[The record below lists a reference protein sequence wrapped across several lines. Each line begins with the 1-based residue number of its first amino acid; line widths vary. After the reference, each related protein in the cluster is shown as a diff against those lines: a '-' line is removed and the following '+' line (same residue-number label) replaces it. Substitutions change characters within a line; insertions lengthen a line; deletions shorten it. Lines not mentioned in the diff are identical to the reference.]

1 MDCQPPPQGTKH
13 EAKHNGQGNH
23 DCRSC
28 TQQVV
33 CIAGIRLGFMSRA
46 RFLCQKLWQ
55 GLPHNIPCQIMSWQ
69 LFNPYSYRNSFHEL
83 NLASA
88 PGNAGRKGVSKFP
101 PSPSGL
107 HRKAMRYFPKAAVKP
122 GRNTLTP
129 STRDNFGPLKRASAV
144 TRIRGKM
151 LENI

>member
-1 MDCQPPPQGTKH
+1 MAPSTKQSAM
-13 EAKHNGQGNH
+13 AKGITTAAPANA
-23 DCRSC
+23 RSYSWDKAW
-28 TQQVV
+28 VHV
-33 CIAGIRLGFMSRA
+33 EDS
-46 RFLCQKLWQ
+46 FLLRKAAEI
-55 GLPHNIPCQIMSWQ
+55 PHNIPCQIMSWQ

-101 PSPSGL
+101 PSLSGL
-107 HRKAMRYFPKAAVKP
+107 HRKAMRYFPKVAVKP

-129 STRDNFGPLKRASAV
+129 STSDNFGPLKRASAAMS
-144 TRIRGKM
+144 IRGKM